1 MFKYL
6 IKIQPLG
13 LMYASAGAFLSP
25 ENLVGRSGEKFPPEA
40 ATLSGLIF
48 SANKP
53 DPQALEDLRYNL
65 RVAGPFWAKCEKP
78 GDEQSFYVPMPRHK
92 IIGENE
98 NDFDEWEMKSGKWQ
112 LASEPDENE
121 RDKES
126 ESDRQQEAKKVEPEY
141 FWLRIDN
148 WDESPANIS
157 LEKDKGTVAK
167 TPWKFVPILHPKI
180 QNEQRN
186 VMGEDGLFLEYAV
199 QMDDDT
205 CLIYLSTHKIKP
217 GWYQFG
223 GENHIVE
230 ISWVELSNSMVDKL
244 NKPIERSFALITP
257 GVWGSNKLSYRYPKP
272 RNPKYQH
279 YPKQDHQKFP
289 QKCPQMLTEKAVP
302 YRYRI
307 GHGETVNEKRKTGR
321 LSRGR
326 YAVPAGSVYVF
337 KERLDLNWWHFPDHW
352 FPDARSAEKAKLPD
366 KKGLDEKE
374 PLFSLLK
381 NMGCGLCLP
390 VKIEGVD

>member
-1 MFKYL
+1 MFKFL

-13 LMYASAGAFLSP
+13 LMYGSAGTFLSP

-78 GDEQSFYVPMPRHK
+78 GDEQYFYVPMPRHK

-98 NDFDEWEMKSGKWQ
+98 NDFDEFKLKSGKWK
-112 LASEPDENE
+112 LTSEPDENE
-121 RDKES
+121 LDKES
-126 ESDRQQEAKKVEPEY
+126 EFEHQHEAKKVESEY
-141 FWLRIDN
+141 FWLRIDY

-157 LEKDKGTVAK
+157 FAKDEGTVAK
-167 TPWKFVPILHPKI
+167 IPWKFVSILHPKI
-180 QNEQRN
+180 QKEQRN

-199 QMDDDT
+199 QMEDDT
-205 CLIYLSTHKIKP
+205 CLIYLSTHDLKP
-217 GWYQFG
+217 GWYQLG

-230 ISWVELSNSMVDKL
+230 INSIEISSSTLKL
-244 NKPIERSFALITP
+244 LNEPIKRSFALITP
-257 GVWGSNKLSYRYPKP
+257 GVWGSNKLSYRYPKHP
-272 RNPKYQH
+272 DFLQH
-279 YPKQDHQKFP
+279 KR
-289 QKCPQMLTEKAVP
+289 PQMLTEKAVP

-307 GHGETVNEKRKTGR
+307 GHGETINEKRKAGR
-321 LSRGR
+321 LGRGR

-337 KERLDLNWWHFPDHW
+337 KEPLGKNWWHFPDDW
-352 FPDARSAEKAKLPD
+352 FPDARSAEKAKLPY
-366 KKGLDEKE
+366 KKGLDEKK
-374 PLFSLLK
+374 PVFSLLK

-390 VKIEGVD
+390 VKLQGVD

>member
-1 MFKYL
+1 MFKFL

-13 LMYASAGAFLSP
+13 LMYGSAGAFLSP
-25 ENLVGRSGEKFPPEA
+25 ENLVGPSGEKFPPEA

-48 SANKP
+48 SDNKP
-53 DPQALEDLRYNL
+53 HPEAIEDLRYNL

-78 GDEQSFYVPMPRHK
+78 GDEQLFYVPMPRHK
-92 IIGENE
+92 IIGESE
-98 NDFDEWEMKSGKWQ
+98 NDFDEWELNTGKWQ
-112 LASEPDENE
+112 LASEADE
-121 RDKES
+121 KK

-148 WDESPANIS
+148 WDKSPADIS
-157 LEKDKGTVAK
+157 FAKFANKIDSVAK

-199 QMDDDT
+199 QMDDDI
-205 CLIYLSTHKIKP
+205 CLIYLSTHKIE

-230 ISWVELSNSMVDKL
+230 ISSEKLSNPMLNYL
-244 NKPIERSFALITP
+244 NKPIGRAFALITP
-257 GVWGSNKLSYRYPKP
+257 GVWGSNKLSYRYPKHP
-272 RNPKYQH
+272 DFLKHKRPL
-279 YPKQDHQKFP
+279 
-289 QKCPQMLTEKAVP
+289 MLTEKAVP

-307 GHGETVNEKRKTGR
+307 GHGETVNEERKTGR

-337 KERLDLNWWHFPDHW
+337 KERLDLNWWHFPDRW
-352 FPDARSAEKAKLPD
+352 FPDPRSAEKAKLPH

-374 PLFSLLK
+374 PLFSLIK

-390 VKIEGVD
+390 VKIKGVD